1 MSRPSEGDVMENI
14 ITVTVQRTAVGLGII
29 DLTVVLNETCEIV
42 EALDEAGDNTPLSAN
57 ETLMAQCLARSG
69 VDETGR

>member
-1 MSRPSEGDVMENI
+1 MDLANI
-14 ITVTVQRTAVGLGII
+14 RTVTVQRTAVGRGII

-42 EALDEAGDNTPLSAN
+42 EALDEDGTPTTLSAN
-57 ETLMAQCLARSG
+57 ETLLAQCLARNG